1 MRRIAT
7 LLVLILAATLGVG
20 PGADAQGGKVV
31 VYSALDATVTSEVLK
46 AFERSSGLRT
56 EALTLAAAGTLAT
69 RIRAEKAR
77 PQADIFMGGSAD
89 FHAPLARE
97 GLLAAYQSPRLAEAK
112 LAREFYDAGG
122 HWYGWYIGA
131 LAIMYNRD
139 RFEREM
145 TSRGVKPPAS
155 WDDLLN
161 PAFRGQVVL
170 PSPITTGGGFIFMAT
185 QIFRLGNEDRAF
197 EWLKQLAQNATFTP
211 TAPAGITLVSRGEAL
226 VGMNWGHDIRAMA
239 VNQGFPVEIVFPSDT
254 ATEIGA
260 VSMIAGGPNPDG
272 ARRFVDFMLGRVPQ
286 DVNAKFGLRYPTRTD
301 APAPLGMPALTTLK
315 FVNYNRQWAIDNM
328 ARLRERWQREIGK

>member
-1 MRRIAT
+1 MRRVTVAVTCMLLAT
-7 LLVLILAATLGVG
+7 LVVGTGVS
-20 PGADAQGGKVV
+20 AQGGTVV
-31 VYSALDATVTSEVLK
+31 IYSALDASVTSEVLK
-46 AFERSSGLRT
+46 AFEQFSGLKT

-69 RIRAEKAR
+69 RIRAEKVR

-97 GLLAAYQSPRLAEAK
+97 GLLEAYKSSRLADAK
-112 LAREFYDAGG
+112 LAAQFYDPNGY
-122 HWYGWYIGA
+122 WYGWYIGA

-145 TSRGVKPPAS
+145 APRGIKPPAS

-170 PSPITTGGGFIFMAT
+170 PSPVTTGGGFIFMAA
-185 QIFRLGNEDRAF
+185 QIFRLGSEDRAF
-197 EWLKQLAQNATFTP
+197 DWLKQLAQNASFTP

-260 VSMIAGGPNPDG
+260 VSIIKGGPNPDG

-286 DVNAKFGLRYPTRTD
+286 DINAKYGLRYPTRPD
-301 APAPLGMPALTTLK
+301 APVPLGMPGLTTLK

-328 ARLRERWQREIGK
+328 QRLRDKWQREIGK

>member
-1 MRRIAT
+1 MRRVIGSVVCVLLAT
-7 LLVLILAATLGVG
+7 FSLGTDVG
-20 PGADAQGGKVV
+20 AQGGTVV

-46 AFERSSGLRT
+46 AFERASGLRT

-97 GLLAAYQSPRLAEAK
+97 RLLQAYQSPRLAEAK

-122 HWYGWYIGA
+122 YWYGWYIGA
-131 LAIMYNRD
+131 LGIMYNRD

-145 TSRGVKPPAS
+145 APRGVKPPAS

-170 PSPITTGGGFIFMAT
+170 PSPVTTGGGFIFMAT

-239 VNQGFPVEIVFPSDT
+239 VNQGFPVELVFPSDT

-260 VSMIAGGPNPDG
+260 VSIIAGGPNPEG
-272 ARRFVDFMLGRVPQ
+272 ARRFIDFMLGRVPQ
-286 DVNAKFGLRYPTRTD
+286 DVNAKYGLRYPTRTD
-301 APAPLGMPALTTLK
+301 APAPLGMPGLTTLK
-315 FVNYNRQWAIDNM
+315 FVNYNRAWAIDNM
-328 ARLRERWQREIGK
+328 ARLRERWQRDIGK

>member
-1 MRRIAT
+1 MRRVIGSVVCVLLAT
-7 LLVLILAATLGVG
+7 FSLGTDVG
-20 PGADAQGGKVV
+20 AQGGTVV

-46 AFERSSGLRT
+46 AFERASGLRT

-97 GLLAAYQSPRLAEAK
+97 
-112 LAREFYDAGG
+112 FYDAGG
-122 HWYGWYIGA
+122 YWYGWYIGA
-131 LAIMYNRD
+131 LGIMYNRD

-145 TSRGVKPPAS
+145 APRGVKPPAS

-170 PSPITTGGGFIFMAT
+170 PSPVTTGGGFIFMAT

-239 VNQGFPVEIVFPSDT
+239 VNQGFPVELVFPSDT

-260 VSMIAGGPNPDG
+260 VSIIAGGPNPEG
-272 ARRFVDFMLGRVPQ
+272 ARRFIDFMLGRVPQ
-286 DVNAKFGLRYPTRTD
+286 DVNAKYGLRYPTRTD
-301 APAPLGMPALTTLK
+301 APAPLGMPGLTTLK
-315 FVNYNRQWAIDNM
+315 FVNYNRAWAIDNM
-328 ARLRERWQREIGK
+328 ARLRERWQRDIGK